1 MEKEVKKVLKRHFD
15 KYKVPPEAIEA
26 AMVSLVQLLKN
37 PMKYK
42 YGAFVMTQE
51 ASQAGDPERVQ
62 DELKPPNQ
70 AKPQEF

>member
-15 KYKVPPEAIEA
+15 KYDVPPEAIEA

-37 PMKYK
+37 PMKYR

-51 ASQAGDPERVQ
+51 ASAAGDPSKVQKELKAQ
-62 DELKPPNQ
+62 DE
-70 AKPQEF
+70 AKPEKF